1 MSRIVDFF
9 KNLINTIM
17 DGSLER
23 VRIVSMMNQGF
34 RECYYSGELSRL
46 CHVSIAA
53 GNPDYRHEMSSIW
66 LRSGFKITI
75 ENDNGL
81 TESDTFEIAQYILT
95 NVPFVRQLMSMGFDT
110 LTVIGKNSTI
120 GKQFSLKGFADL
132 LGYFLEQ

>member
-1 MSRIVDFF
+1 
-9 KNLINTIM
+9 M

-34 RECYYSGELSRL
+34 RECYYAGELSKL

-53 GNPDYRHEMSSIW
+53 GDPDYRHDMSSIW

-75 ENDNGL
+75 ENDSGL
-81 TESDTFEIAQYILT
+81 KESELFEIAQYILT

-110 LTVIGKNSTI
+110 LIVIGKNSVV
-120 GKQFSLKGFADL
+120 GRQFSLKAYADL
-132 LGYFLEQ
+132 LGYFLEQSKNR